1 MIQSLSKPGHRERER
16 EREREMEKQVRLSLS
31 LYVEGQALKVVLSD
45 L

>member
-16 EREREMEKQVRLSLS
+16 QMEKQVRLSLS